1 MDNYITKRTD
11 SSLEIV
17 TVKSTRFMISTK
29 GQTILVTMSAYLGK
43 TATYEF
49 IISLNCRRPN
59 QSEIRQL

>member
-43 TATYEF
+43 TATYEKKIAARF
-49 IISLNCRRPN
+49 FWYGIYNDVAD
-59 QSEIRQL
+59 